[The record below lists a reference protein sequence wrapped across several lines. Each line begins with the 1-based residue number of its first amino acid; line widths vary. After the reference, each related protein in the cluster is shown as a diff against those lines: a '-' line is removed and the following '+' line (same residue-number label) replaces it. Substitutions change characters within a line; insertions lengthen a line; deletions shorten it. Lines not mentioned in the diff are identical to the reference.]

1 MEHLA
6 EDLDTLVVD
15 VLEEGL
21 DACLNNGLLDL
32 VLDEELDQ
40 QAHVTE

>member
-6 EDLDTLVVD
+6 EDLDALVVD
-15 VLEEGL
+15 IFEEGL
-21 DACLNNGLLDL
+21 DARLNNGLLDL

-40 QAHVTE
+40 QAHVAE

>member
-1 MEHLA
+1 MQHLA

-15 VLEEGL
+15 VLQEGL
-21 DACLNNGLLDL
+21 DARLNNGLLDL

-40 QAHVTE
+40 QAHIPE